1 VEDRLFITVWY
12 RVSATLTSRMKG
24 CRAALCEPAA
34 AGVRVA
40 GRGTGRRGGMSEGL
54 GLNGDERELRR
65 GCLQFPSNFVGNIV
79 TPRSYHLVYG
89 LIPSGCRSTLPPS
102 RSSTAILLSR
112 PAERPALPFP
122 SHPLVRLTIDHAGDA
137 TFIRGLR
144 SAPRLVRLSIRRA
157 SNFRARFS
165 TRVRTR
171 SDRNE
176 IGDFNS
182 RTLSCE

>member
-40 GRGTGRRGGMSEGL
+40 GRGTGRRGRLSEGL

-89 LIPSGCRSTLPPS
+89 LIPSGCRSTLSLPPPS

-112 PAERPALPFP
+112 PA
-122 SHPLVRLTIDHAGDA
+122 
-137 TFIRGLR
+137 
-144 SAPRLVRLSIRRA
+144 
-157 SNFRARFS
+157 
-165 TRVRTR
+165 
-171 SDRNE
+171 
-176 IGDFNS
+176 
-182 RTLSCE
+182 